1 MGRRVFLI
9 VLDSAG
15 VGCAPDAELFGDK
28 GSDTFGTCIRSGRL
42 YVPNLEKMGLYQI
55 EGTSSRLCH
64 LLHFNNRKK
73 C

>member
-55 EGTSSRLCH
+55 EGDFL
-64 LLHFNNRKK
+64 
-73 C
+73 